1 MRGWKHAGRRVYN
14 DKMFYVEIFL
24 LLIFTVLCAILLAL
38 WGIRQQLERITGH
51 DGQLVATPTAAK
63 PPAS

>member
-14 DKMFYVEIFL
+14 AKMFYVEIFL

-51 DGQLVATPTAAK
+51 DGEKLVVAASAK